1 MFKLIESSTKKINYN
16 EIDNDNIK
24 NIYEYFYDN
33 ILVGYGIITNIENS
47 KIYILIKKEYRNKGY
62 GTKLFKE
69 MLLIENKDTKVT
81 CNNQIMRRIIGK
93 YNGIE
98 ISRDEGYILY
108 IIPKIK

>member
-16 EIDNDNIK
+16 EIDNNNIK

-69 MLLIENKDTKVT
+69 MLLKENKDIKVT
-81 CNNQIMRRIIGK
+81 CNSQIMRRIIEK
-93 YNGIE
+93 YNGVE
-98 ISRDEGYILY
+98 ISREGNYILY